1 MGLNAAVSRRDPQEP
16 QDPTSTRAPLL
27 LVDVDGVLSLY
38 GSDDPGLLWT
48 LVDGI
53 PHRLSP
59 RAAAVLRSLAGTFE
73 CVWCTGWK
81 DRADEHLPHLLGLP
95 PGWPHIRFP
104 KGEAKHWKLTGIDA
118 YAGPDRPLAWIDD
131 AHDDHCR
138 AWARR
143 RTGPTLLISVEPERG
158 LLPEH
163 ADVLREWADA
173 LTAASSTA

>member
-1 MGLNAAVSRRDPQEP
+1 M
-16 QDPTSTRAPLL
+16 
-27 LVDVDGVLSLY
+27 LSLY
-38 GSDDPGLLWT
+38 GSDEPELLWT

-59 RAAAVLRSLAGTFE
+59 RAATVLRALADTFE

-95 PGWPHIRFP
+95 KGWPHLRFP

-118 YAGPDRPLAWIDD
+118 FAGPDRPLAWIDD
-131 AHDDHCR
+131 AHDAACHE
-138 AWARR
+138 WARR
-143 RTGPTLLISVEPERG
+143 RAGPTLLISVEPARG

-163 ADVLREWADA
+163 ADVLREWVRS
-173 LTAASSTA
+173 TGSS